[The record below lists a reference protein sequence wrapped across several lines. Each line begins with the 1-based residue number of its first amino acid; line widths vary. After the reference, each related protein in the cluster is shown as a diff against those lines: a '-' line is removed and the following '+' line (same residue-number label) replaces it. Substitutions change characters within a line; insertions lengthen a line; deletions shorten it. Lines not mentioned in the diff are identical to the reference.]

1 MRGVQLAGQGDS
13 PPAGWVV
20 RLLLSRKWKNMEM
33 NNLFGHKSAFFA
45 ASGPIEFLV
54 AGLGNPGKE
63 YENTRHNAGFMAVDY
78 MAKEW
83 NFSVDRLKFK
93 ALCGDCMVAGKRVLS
108 LKPSTFMNL
117 SGQSVTEAAAFY
129 KIPWERVIILSDE
142 ISLNPGKLRIRRK
155 GSDGGHNGLKN
166 IIYLSGSDN
175 FPRIRIGVGQKPNPE
190 YDLAA
195 WVLSRFTEEDLKA
208 LSGVFPKAAQAVEYI
223 VQGKIDQAMNQFN
236 ER

>member
-1 MRGVQLAGQGDS
+1 
-13 PPAGWVV
+13 
-20 RLLLSRKWKNMEM
+20 MEM
-33 NNLFGHKSAFFA
+33 KNVFRRNSTFYSPT
-45 ASGPIEFLV
+45 GPIEFIV

-78 MAKEW
+78 MSKEW
-83 NFSVDRLKFK
+83 TFSVDRLKFK
-93 ALCGDCMVAGKRVLS
+93 ALCGDCMVAGKRVLF

-117 SGQSVTEAAAFY
+117 SGQSITEAASFY
-129 KIPWERVIILSDE
+129 KIPWEKVIVLSDE

-190 YDLAA
+190 YDLAS
-195 WVLSRFTEEDLKA
+195 WVLSRFTAEDQKA
-208 LSGVFPKAAQAVEYI
+208 LAEVFPKAAKAVEYI
-223 VQGKIDQAMNQFN
+223 VEGKIDQAMNQFN
-236 ER
+236 EK